1 MWGVDAGLMREFVA
15 CWAHTRG
22 DTRQRIN
29 WAAPAVGARGAAHA
43 SKDAPSPTGFS
54 IFWYLVRTDARGA
67 GKGEGNGSGA
77 RQTVFFR
84 TKVGPQR
91 RGYHRASARIEI
103 DALDQNSGAACT
115 CHLIR
120 VD

>member
-1 MWGVDAGLMREFVA
+1 MREFVA

-67 GKGEGNGSGA
+67 GKGEGMGRAHGRLSSSAQKWG
-77 RQTVFFR
+77 
-84 TKVGPQR
+84 R
-91 RGYHRASARIEI
+91 RGAAPTAQARASKLTHLTRIP
-103 DALDQNSGAACT
+103 ALLALA
-115 CHLIR
+115 I
-120 VD
+120 